1 MQGFVARM
9 VEGVKQNTF
18 SRLLVNIVQV
28 MVIAFNNIREQSEA
42 LYKQNHYLL
51 QLCCF
56 KVDTI

>member
-28 MVIAFNNIREQSEA
+28 MVIAFNTSIRI
-42 LYKQNHYLL
+42 
-51 QLCCF
+51 QLVEKTMIIF
-56 KVDTI
+56 VNK